1 MFIEPVSG
9 KNFFGREEVLG
20 TLHKRVTSLKGGYR
34 QNMALSGPMLCG
46 KSSIL
51 RHFLNNIDD
60 PKVIPLY
67 IDLDGIDFKMFCN
80 RFIATLLYNYLKSIG
95 QIENSDL
102 DTLIKASRNK
112 IPTTVEKIDNILR
125 CLKKRRLV
133 KAYEALLE
141 ITSVFKLE
149 TGKNCVVIFDEFHNL
164 SNFHIKKPFQ
174 IFGKYIMIQKN
185 TMYIVSS
192 SQKTLLKEILSRKLS
207 LLFGN
212 FEVIDIDGF
221 DNQTACSFV
230 SQKASGLDS
239 RSTIKDYFIQ
249 LSEGNPFYLEVF
261 ATMFEATLQEMHE
274 NGSREECFF
283 EALSQILY
291 ESDSILYQYFS
302 NSMNFFLEK
311 STRKKFL
318 PILLSLAKGNN
329 TIKILKKDLGG
340 TEKSVSLK
348 LQFLQ
353 SIDIIYNCGMFY
365 KLTDKMFEF
374 WVKYV
379 YSIKVESMVDDLD
392 IKYLEFKESVSRD
405 YRNYCEASSKGIEEV
420 IYDLFLS
427 FKNEKIEINSKGR
440 KLPLF
445 NKIHKKSS
453 KNNLF
458 QLIAD
463 TEDKKWVCTVK
474 ENDIADE
481 NDINKL
487 AIIKKTKD
495 GKKVIRK
502 IFIPLKGIEQ
512 NAFLLAKEQNIWIW
526 DVKQLNKLLRLYGKY
541 EIVL

>member
-51 RHFLNNIDD
+51 RYFLNNIDD

-95 QIENSDL
+95 QSEDSDL
-102 DTLIKASRNK
+102 AVLIKASRNK
-112 IPTTVEKIDNILR
+112 IPVTVEKIDNVLR

-164 SNFHIKKPFQ
+164 SNFQIKKPFQ

-212 FEVIDIDGF
+212 FEIIDVDGF

-230 SQKASGLDS
+230 SQKSGGLGS

-261 ATMFEATLQEMHE
+261 ATMFEATLQEIQE
-274 NGSREECFF
+274 SGSREECFF

-318 PILLSLAKGNN
+318 PIILSLAKGNN
-329 TIKILKKDLGG
+329 TIKTLKKDLGG
-340 TEKSVSLK
+340 TEKNISLK

-353 SIDIIYNCGMFY
+353 SIDIIYSCGMFY

-379 YSIKVESMVDDLD
+379 YSLKVESMVDDLD
-392 IKYLEFKESVSRD
+392 IKYLEFKDSVSKD
-405 YRNYCEASSKGIEEV
+405 YRNYCEANSRGVLEV
-420 IYDLFLS
+420 IYDLFMS

-440 KLPLF
+440 KLPEF
-445 NKIHKKSS
+445 NKIDKKMS

-463 TEDKKWVCTVK
+463 IDNKKWLCIVK

-481 NDINKL
+481 TDINKL
-487 AIIKKTKD
+487 AAIKTKD
-495 GKKVIRK
+495 GRKVIRK

-512 NAFLLAKEQNIWIW
+512 NAFLLAKEQNVWIW